1 MRKIIIDK
9 TIHEIQNWIRDYVKN
24 ANADGVIV
32 CVSGGVDSA
41 VILALCVNALGKKKI
56 TALILPCQSQPQDE
70 IDAKLVLDMFEV
82 KYYRIDLTPIYL
94 EFLKVTGK
102 EIKGNML
109 SKANIKPRLRMIT
122 AYYIGQSLENHLVVG
137 TGNRTEDAIGYFTK
151 YGDGGV
157 DFLPIGDLYKCEVR
171 KLAKK
176 LKIPELIIN
185 KPPSAGLWE
194 GQTDEGEI
202 GFTYDE
208 LDEIVYKI
216 DHNKDLTDI
225 DQEKLLKVQKMMK
238 ASEHKIKEIPKFI
251 IKK

>member
-1 MRKIIIDK
+1 MRKINIDK
-9 TIHEIQNWIRDYVKN
+9 TIQEIQNWIRDYVKN

-41 VILALCVNALGKKKI
+41 VILTLCVKALGKEKI

-82 KYYRIDLTPIYL
+82 KHYRFDLTPIYL
-94 EFLKVTGK
+94 EFLKVTEK
-102 EIKGNML
+102 KIKGNML
-109 SKANIKPRLRMIT
+109 SNANIKPRLRMIT
-122 AYYIGQSLENHLVVG
+122 AYFIGQSLENHLVVG

-176 LKIPELIIN
+176 LKIPETIVN
-185 KPPSAGLWE
+185 KPPSAGLWK

-202 GFTYDE
+202 GLTYDD
-208 LDEIVYKI
+208 LDEIIYRI

-225 DQEKLLKVQKMMK
+225 NQDKLVKVQKMMK
-238 ASEHKIKEIPKFI
+238 SSEHKIKEIPKLI
-251 IKK
+251 IKE

>member
-1 MRKIIIDK
+1 MRKINIDK
-9 TIHEIQNWIRDYVKN
+9 TIQEIQNWIRDYVKN

-41 VILALCVNALGKKKI
+41 VILTLCVKALGKEKI

-82 KYYRIDLTPIYL
+82 KHYRFDLTPIYL
-94 EFLKVTGK
+94 EFLKVTEK

-109 SKANIKPRLRMIT
+109 SNANIKPRLRMIT
-122 AYYIGQSLENHLVVG
+122 AYFIGQSLENHLVVG

-176 LKIPELIIN
+176 LKIPETIVN
-185 KPPSAGLWE
+185 KPPSAGLWK

-202 GFTYDE
+202 GLTYDD
-208 LDEIVYKI
+208 LDEIIYRI

-225 DQEKLLKVQKMMK
+225 NQDKLVKVQKMMK
-238 ASEHKIKEIPKFI
+238 SSEHKIKEIPKLI
-251 IKK
+251 IKE

>member
-1 MRKIIIDK
+1 MRKINIDK
-9 TIHEIQNWIRDYVKN
+9 TIQEIQNWIRDYVKN

-32 CVSGGVDSA
+32 CVSGGIDSA
-41 VILALCVNALGKKKI
+41 VILALCVKALGKKKI
-56 TALILPCQSQPQDE
+56 ISLILPCQSQPQDE

-82 KYYRIDLTPIYL
+82 EYYRFNLTSIYL

-102 EIKGNML
+102 EIKGNIL

-122 AYYIGQSLENHLVVG
+122 AYFIGQSLENHLVVG

-176 LKIPELIIN
+176 LKIPETIIN
-185 KPPSAGLWE
+185 KIPSAGLWE
-194 GQTDEGEI
+194 GQTNEGEI
-202 GFTYDE
+202 GLTYDE
-208 LDEIVYKI
+208 LDEIVYRI

-225 DQEKLLKVQKMMK
+225 NQDKLLKVQKMIK
-238 ASEHKIKEIPKFI
+238 ASEHKIKEIPRLIVKE
-251 IKK
+251 

>member
-1 MRKIIIDK
+1 MRKINIDK
-9 TIHEIQNWIRDYVKN
+9 TIQEIQNWIRDYVKN

-41 VILALCVNALGKKKI
+41 VILTLCVKALGKEKI

-82 KYYRIDLTPIYL
+82 KHYRFDLTPIYL
-94 EFLKVTGK
+94 EFLKVTEK

-109 SKANIKPRLRMIT
+109 SNANIKPRLRMIT
-122 AYYIGQSLENHLVVG
+122 AYFIGQSLENHLVVG

-176 LKIPELIIN
+176 LKIPETIIN
-185 KPPSAGLWE
+185 KPPSAGLWK

-202 GFTYDE
+202 GLTYDD
-208 LDEIVYKI
+208 LDEIIYRI

-225 DQEKLLKVQKMMK
+225 NQDKLVKVQKMMK
-238 ASEHKIKEIPKFI
+238 SSEHKIKEIPKLI
-251 IKK
+251 IKE